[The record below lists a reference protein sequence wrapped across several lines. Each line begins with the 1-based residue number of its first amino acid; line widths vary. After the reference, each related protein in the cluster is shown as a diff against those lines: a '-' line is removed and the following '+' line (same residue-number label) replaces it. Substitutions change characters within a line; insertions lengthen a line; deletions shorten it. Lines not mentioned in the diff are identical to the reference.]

1 MTQRVK
7 RLKALPAFTD
17 NSISSYEESRQ
28 KRTQLGEAF
37 GTKKAQSRIR
47 ADERNKVNAV
57 AQEKSRDHLM
67 DSIGKAHERMPM
79 ICGVISVPF
88 RVDISADDG
97 SSHLFQRLPNND

>member
-79 ICGVISVPF
+79 ICGLF
-88 RVDISADDG
+88 L
-97 SSHLFQRLPNND
+97 SHSGRYLN